1 MKILAAFDL
10 ETTGLVPAVHD
21 IIEIAIVPLNPDF
34 KRSELPE
41 FTARIKAVHPENA
54 DPESLKISGLN
65 PLEGEDIQK
74 VATDIIM
81 WMADNHIERIEAV
94 GHNLR
99 FDLDFF
105 QIKFPS
111 LSRIFSRYCHD
122 SMQLAIVINDISL
135 LQTGK
140 KLFPS
145 VSLRN
150 LKLQLG
156 LEEPVQHRAM
166 DDALDAAELYRRL
179 QTKLIIKNPPFGS
192 QRNQERACKS
202 EGAACV
208 DAKNHYGTK
217 PHDSEICQE
226 RNLRFFKSWSK
237 DNVSDRHNTIIQW
250 ILTRW
255 KPQIS
260 EQAVVVEIDEGQDE
274 DSVPHQNI
282 VGDVTG
288 DDE

>member
-1 MKILAAFDL
+1 MTETTGNEKNMEDEKLKILAAFDL
-10 ETTGLVPAVHD
+10 ETTGLDPAVHD

-150 LKLQLG
+150 LKLQLE

-179 QTKLIIKNPPFGS
+179 QTKLIIN
-192 QRNQERACKS
+192 
-202 EGAACV
+202 
-208 DAKNHYGTK
+208 
-217 PHDSEICQE
+217 
-226 RNLRFFKSWSK
+226 
-237 DNVSDRHNTIIQW
+237 
-250 ILTRW
+250 
-255 KPQIS
+255 
-260 EQAVVVEIDEGQDE
+260 
-274 DSVPHQNI
+274 
-282 VGDVTG
+282 
-288 DDE
+288 

>member
-1 MKILAAFDL
+1 MTETTGNEKNMEDEKLKILAAFDL
-10 ETTGLVPAVHD
+10 ETTGLDPAVHD

-65 PLEGEDIQK
+65 PFEGEDIQK
-74 VATDIIM
+74 VATDITK
-81 WMADNHIERIEAV
+81 WMSDNHIERIEAV

-111 LSRIFSRYCHD
+111 LFRIFSSHFHD
-122 SMQLAIVINDISL
+122 SMQLAIIINDISL

-156 LEEPVQHRAM
+156 MEDPVQHRAM

-179 QTKLIIKNPPFGS
+179 QTKLIIN
-192 QRNQERACKS
+192 
-202 EGAACV
+202 
-208 DAKNHYGTK
+208 
-217 PHDSEICQE
+217 
-226 RNLRFFKSWSK
+226 
-237 DNVSDRHNTIIQW
+237 
-250 ILTRW
+250 
-255 KPQIS
+255 
-260 EQAVVVEIDEGQDE
+260 
-274 DSVPHQNI
+274 
-282 VGDVTG
+282 
-288 DDE
+288 

>member
-1 MKILAAFDL
+1 MEDEKLKILTAFDL
-10 ETTGLVPAVHD
+10 ETTGLDPAVHD

-81 WMADNHIERIEAV
+81 WMADNHIERIGIEAV

-179 QTKLIIKNPPFGS
+179 QTKLIIN
-192 QRNQERACKS
+192 
-202 EGAACV
+202 
-208 DAKNHYGTK
+208 
-217 PHDSEICQE
+217 
-226 RNLRFFKSWSK
+226 
-237 DNVSDRHNTIIQW
+237 
-250 ILTRW
+250 
-255 KPQIS
+255 
-260 EQAVVVEIDEGQDE
+260 
-274 DSVPHQNI
+274 
-282 VGDVTG
+282 
-288 DDE
+288 

>member
-1 MKILAAFDL
+1 MKHEKQKILAAFDL
-10 ETTGLVPAVHD
+10 ETSGLDPAVHD

-34 KRSELPE
+34 KRSDLPE

-65 PLEGEDIQK
+65 PFEGEDIQK
-74 VATDIIM
+74 VATDITK
-81 WMADNHIERIEAV
+81 WMSDNHIERRAAG

-111 LSRIFSRYCHD
+111 LFRIFSSHFHD
-122 SMQLAIVINDISL
+122 SMQLAIIINDISL

-156 LEEPVQHRAM
+156 MEDPVQHRAM

-179 QTKLIIKNPPFGS
+179 QTKLIIN
-192 QRNQERACKS
+192 
-202 EGAACV
+202 
-208 DAKNHYGTK
+208 
-217 PHDSEICQE
+217 
-226 RNLRFFKSWSK
+226 
-237 DNVSDRHNTIIQW
+237 
-250 ILTRW
+250 
-255 KPQIS
+255 
-260 EQAVVVEIDEGQDE
+260 
-274 DSVPHQNI
+274 
-282 VGDVTG
+282 
-288 DDE
+288 

>member
-1 MKILAAFDL
+1 MKHEKQKILAAFDL
-10 ETTGLVPAVHD
+10 ETSGLDPAVHD

-34 KRSELPE
+34 KRSDLPE

-65 PLEGEDIQK
+65 PLEGED
-74 VATDIIM
+74 
-81 WMADNHIERIEAV
+81 
-94 GHNLR
+94 HNLR

-111 LSRIFSRYCHD
+111 LSRIFSSHCHD

-156 LEEPVQHRAM
+156 MEDPVQHRSM
-166 DDALDAAELYRRL
+166 NDALDAAKLYRRL
-179 QTKLIIKNPPFGS
+179 QTKLIIN
-192 QRNQERACKS
+192 
-202 EGAACV
+202 
-208 DAKNHYGTK
+208 
-217 PHDSEICQE
+217 
-226 RNLRFFKSWSK
+226 
-237 DNVSDRHNTIIQW
+237 
-250 ILTRW
+250 
-255 KPQIS
+255 
-260 EQAVVVEIDEGQDE
+260 
-274 DSVPHQNI
+274 
-282 VGDVTG
+282 
-288 DDE
+288 

>member
-1 MKILAAFDL
+1 MTETTGNEKNMEDEKLKILAAFDL
-10 ETTGLVPAVHD
+10 ETTGLDPAVHD

-122 SMQLAIVINDISL
+122 SMQLAI
-135 LQTGK
+135 Q
-140 KLFPS
+140 
-145 VSLRN
+145 
-150 LKLQLG
+150 
-156 LEEPVQHRAM
+156 
-166 DDALDAAELYRRL
+166 
-179 QTKLIIKNPPFGS
+179 
-192 QRNQERACKS
+192 
-202 EGAACV
+202 
-208 DAKNHYGTK
+208 
-217 PHDSEICQE
+217 
-226 RNLRFFKSWSK
+226 
-237 DNVSDRHNTIIQW
+237 
-250 ILTRW
+250 
-255 KPQIS
+255 
-260 EQAVVVEIDEGQDE
+260 
-274 DSVPHQNI
+274 
-282 VGDVTG
+282 
-288 DDE
+288 

>member
-1 MKILAAFDL
+1 MKHEKQKILAAFDL
-10 ETTGLVPAVHD
+10 ETSGLDPAVHD

-34 KRSELPE
+34 KRSE
-41 FTARIKAVHPENA
+41 ENA

-65 PLEGEDIQK
+65 PFEGEDIQK
-74 VATDIIM
+74 VATDITK
-81 WMADNHIERIEAV
+81 WMSDNHIERIEAV

-111 LSRIFSRYCHD
+111 LFRIFSSHCHD

-156 LEEPVQHRAM
+156 MEDPVQHRSM
-166 DDALDAAELYRRL
+166 NDALDAAKLYRRL
-179 QTKLIIKNPPFGS
+179 QTKLIIN
-192 QRNQERACKS
+192 
-202 EGAACV
+202 
-208 DAKNHYGTK
+208 
-217 PHDSEICQE
+217 
-226 RNLRFFKSWSK
+226 
-237 DNVSDRHNTIIQW
+237 
-250 ILTRW
+250 
-255 KPQIS
+255 
-260 EQAVVVEIDEGQDE
+260 
-274 DSVPHQNI
+274 
-282 VGDVTG
+282 
-288 DDE
+288 

>member
-1 MKILAAFDL
+1 MTETTGNEKNMEDEKLKILAAFDL
-10 ETTGLVPAVHD
+10 ETTGLDPAVHD

-81 WMADNHIERIEAV
+81 WMADNHIERI
-94 GHNLR
+94 
-99 FDLDFF
+99 
-105 QIKFPS
+105 
-111 LSRIFSRYCHD
+111 D

-179 QTKLIIKNPPFGS
+179 QTKLIIN
-192 QRNQERACKS
+192 
-202 EGAACV
+202 
-208 DAKNHYGTK
+208 
-217 PHDSEICQE
+217 
-226 RNLRFFKSWSK
+226 
-237 DNVSDRHNTIIQW
+237 
-250 ILTRW
+250 
-255 KPQIS
+255 
-260 EQAVVVEIDEGQDE
+260 
-274 DSVPHQNI
+274 
-282 VGDVTG
+282 
-288 DDE
+288 